1 VNSALLWQIALADG
15 LVLCL
20 AVGLGLWFRAWL
32 RHEKEEMDR
41 RLSALDAQQ
50 AHLDRISGRLQAVC
64 RSLELM
70 GRAGSWRVDSTTE
83 GEAVRG
89 KGDRNEGA
97 NSELEAR
104 EEDAYGR
111 AWQMLADGAAPAEV
125 ARRLGMGIAEVE
137 LMHRMLR
144 HRRQG

>member
-1 VNSALLWQIALADG
+1 MNSALLWQIALADG

-41 RLSALDAQQ
+41 RLDALEAQQ
-50 AHLDRISGRLQAVC
+50 AHLERISGRLQAVC

-70 GRAGSWRVDSTTE
+70 GRAGSWRADSSAE
-83 GEAVRG
+83 SEAVRG
-89 KGDRNEGA
+89 KGDRSEDA
-97 NSELEAR
+97 NSELEVR
-104 EEDAYGR
+104 EEDAYSR

-137 LMHRMLR
+137 LMNRMLR